1 MMMTE
6 APHSLPQ
13 SVLVVDDDDAFRTRL
28 AKGLADRGF
37 DVRTA
42 GDASEA
48 LEVARSDPPEVAI
61 VDLRMPGESGL
72 TLVDGLKAI
81 DATTRVVVLTGWGS
95 IGTAVDAIKRG
106 ASHYLQKPVTV
117 DALVGSILGDDAQ
130 SPAPG
135 DELPTLG
142 RLEWEYIQR
151 VMAECGDN
159 VSEAARRLHM
169 HRRSL
174 QRKLQ
179 KRPPAR

>member
-1 MMMTE
+1 MTE
-6 APHSLPQ
+6 TFQSVPQ
-13 SVLVVDDDDAFRTRL
+13 SVLVVDDDHAFRTRL

-42 GDASEA
+42 GNAREA
-48 LEVARSDPPEVAI
+48 LAAARSDPPEVAV

-72 TLVDGLKAI
+72 VLVDGLKAI

-95 IGTAVDAIKRG
+95 IGTAVDAMKRG
-106 ASHYLQKPVTV
+106 ASQYLQKPITI
-117 DALVGSILGDDAQ
+117 DALVGSIVGDEAQ
-130 SPAPG
+130 SQVPG